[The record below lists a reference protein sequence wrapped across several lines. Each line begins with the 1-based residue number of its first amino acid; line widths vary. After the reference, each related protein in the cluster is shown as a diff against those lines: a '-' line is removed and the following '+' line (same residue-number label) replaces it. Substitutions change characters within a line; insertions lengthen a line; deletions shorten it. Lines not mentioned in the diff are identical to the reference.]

1 MTAHVIASDSEA
13 IAIAAD
19 LARFLES
26 GAAARDRYPVP
37 PAAELNRLSQS
48 GILAITVPRQFGGAD
63 VSFETITRV
72 FQALSAGDPA
82 VTQMTQSHFVFLEAL
97 RQDGTEAQQAFFYA
111 HILAGGRLGNAQA
124 ERGGTSALDL
134 QTRLLPD
141 GAGQYRLSG
150 TKYYCTGALLADW
163 LPVAAFNPAEKL
175 VLAFVP
181 RTAPGVSVLAD
192 WNAMGQRVAYSGT
205 AHFDR
210 VVVPEE
216 HVIAHWHLLERPS
229 IFFAYASQLHAA
241 IEIGI
246 AQNALA
252 DAVATVRGRRR
263 PRLGAAVSRA
273 TEDPHVL
280 RQFGALAAKFHAAE
294 LLLLRAGQFLDRAAG
309 NLNPQSAGE
318 AAIAVAEAKAFAE
331 DTAIEIAS
339 AVFALSGSSA
349 TDAALGLDRHW
360 RNARTHSVH
369 DANDWRYHAAGD
381 FLLNNALP
389 KKPVRA
395 VAETVVQPDQA
406 ALPRN

>member
-1 MTAHVIASDSEA
+1 MTAHVIASESEA
-13 IAIAAD
+13 VAVATE
-19 LARFLES
+19 LGRFLEA
-26 GAAARDRYPVP
+26 GAAARDRD
-37 PAAELNRLSQS
+37 PAPSVAELNRLSQS

-72 FQALSAGDPA
+72 FQALAAGDPA

-97 RQDGTEAQQAFFYA
+97 REDGTAAQQAFFYA
-111 HILAGGRLGNAQA
+111 HILAGARLGNAQA
-124 ERGGTSALDL
+124 ERGGSSALDL

-141 GAGQYRLSG
+141 GAGQYRLTG

-163 LPVAAFNPAEKL
+163 LPVATFDPAERQ

-181 RTAPGVSVLAD
+181 RNAPGVDVLAD

-210 VVVPEE
+210 VAVPEE
-216 HVIAHWHLLERPS
+216 HVIAHWHVFERPS
-229 IFFAYASQLHAA
+229 IFFSYASQLHAA
-241 IEIGI
+241 IEVGI

-252 DAVATVRGRRR
+252 DAVATVRRRRR

-294 LLLLRAGQFLDRAAG
+294 LLLLRAGQFLDRAAAD
-309 NLNPQSAGE
+309 PTTESAGE
-318 AAIAVAEAKAFAE
+318 AAVAVAEAKAFSE
-331 DTAIEIAS
+331 DVAIEITGAI
-339 AVFALSGSSA
+339 FALAGSSA
-349 TDAALGLDRHW
+349 TDRVLGLDRHW

-381 FLLNNALP
+381 FLLNGALP
-389 KKPVRA
+389 KKPLRA
-395 VAETVVQPDQA
+395 VAKPDQGKEEKHV
-406 ALPRN
+406 LF